1 MDQSASTPE
10 PSERALPP
18 AIVAAL
24 LTVASLPALRREA
37 ARRRDPR
44 LFWMLLAAHELKL
57 CGAVARYHV
66 AYDVYGGSADA
77 EGYHAHGRRLARRFR
92 AGDFDTGMRSLV
104 GTGFIRVLTG
114 VVYTLIGPSR
124 LGGFLVFSSL
134 GFWGL
139 LLFNRAFAL
148 AVPEGRSLTYARLVF
163 FLPSHLFWPS
173 SIGKEA
179 WMLFSLGTGALGG
192 ARVLS
197 STRDRAPLDAVGVLL
212 ASRVRPHVAVM
223 LGASLSAGYLLRG
236 RRRRGLL
243 TAALTGLVGLRTNRY
258 LLGRAM
264 TPEDWAGTAVEKSW
278 ARTSRGGSS
287 FTPPLAQSRTRAPL
301 VPATVLFRPHPR
313 EAHNP
318 QALAAAAEASF
329 LLALSLARVRWAAA
343 AIRHVR
349 AQPYVASAAAFTAM
363 FIAAFSGVAN
373 FGILARQR
381 SQVLPFYLVLLSV
394 PPPRGGRARRFAR
407 P

>member
-1 MDQSASTPE
+1 MEESASTPE
-10 PSERALPP
+10 PPDRALHP
-18 AIVAAL
+18 ALVATL
-24 LTVASLPALRREA
+24 LTAASLPPLRREA

-44 LFWMLLAAHELKL
+44 LFWILLAAHQLKL

-66 AYDVYGGSADA
+66 VYDVYDGNADA
-77 EGYHAHGRRLARRFR
+77 EGYHGHGRRLARRFR
-92 AGDFDTGMRSLV
+92 AGDFDTGQRSLV

-114 VVYTLIGPSR
+114 AVYTLIGPSR
-124 LGGFLVFSSL
+124 LGGFLVFSWL

-139 LLFNRAFAL
+139 ALFDRAFAL
-148 AVPEGRSLTYARLVF
+148 AAAQGRSRSYTRLVF

-197 STRDRAPLDAVGVLL
+197 PTRNRLPLDALGVVL
-212 ASRVRPHVAVM
+212 ASWARPHVAIM
-223 LGASLSAGYLLRG
+223 LGASLAVGYLLGG
-236 RRRRGLL
+236 RRRRGLA
-243 TAALTGLVGLRTNRY
+243 TAALTGLLGVRANRY
-258 LLGRAM
+258 LLARAM
-264 TPEDWAGTAVEKSW
+264 APDDSTGTAVEKSW
-278 ARTSRGGSS
+278 IRTSRGGSR

-301 VPATVLFRPHPR
+301 VPASVLFRPHLR

-318 QALAAAAEASF
+318 QTVVAAAEGSF
-329 LLALSLARVRWAAA
+329 LLVLSLARARGATG
-343 AIRHVR
+343 AIANLR
-349 AQPYVASAAAFTAM
+349 ARPYVASAGAFTAM

-373 FGILARQR
+373 FGILVRQR

-394 PPPRGGRARRFAR
+394 SPPRRRRARRRAR